1 MDDLEIQYCE
11 NTNDDQNLRSSNY
24 NDLNEKN
31 EKTHRRPNKNSQ
43 KKRVIKNKKKKK
55 INKVID
61 SSNDVS
67 LNAQKDISKNP
78 YRIFLLYK
86 LRKKYDVKMHVYD
99 MKKVNELI
107 FNIPSHFTAIF
118 KEYLLKEEEAEF
130 LKRIYH
136 KNELNKKLKNIFY
149 FYEKYSKI
157 FPNYIVIPEGHYL
170 YRNILKKQKMIDKLQ
185 RMKEEENK
193 NKKKLLELSFNTIF
207 TNGAIDS
214 IYSNNNVD
222 PLNNTNLSNIIS
234 MDYIGKNEEQ
244 EVIQI
249 QNIIKNIENHE
260 NVIGLK
266 DMKSL
271 DKKQIIYKKE
281 FRNLRSLSKST
292 FLQNGKEVRGKSKES
307 DRKKYFAENKNEKY
321 IGSQTRTKERKKKNK
336 IYKYNSPNMKRNE
349 TKESDDEN
357 ENENQNDSI
366 SIRMSKKIIDDSV
379 KNSNDVNDDQ
389 SIKNK
394 YKKIQKS
401 KERNSKNK
409 EDEAYDKY
417 RNNEDENS
425 KTNKKKKY
433 IVLRG
438 NRHYYIKNRET
449 DEKSSDYTNDEKNL
463 TYKSKNLIDDEKEI
477 FYSNH
482 YKVNKNN
489 NSFSQNKNLRKEY
502 SIKNPNFMLYKKKL
516 CNGSRGLSISK
527 KNNENEINA
536 NNSRRMYRINTNFTT
551 NGAKI
556 APVRKYIVNDQ
567 QNRSEKRQGEGD
579 LPQDKWKKIVSD
591 NNERYSNYNSQNFRT
606 TTYTSNNLELTL
618 QNKNADSLNGNSS
631 NIYHKKY
638 KIDNLRNS
646 YMDKSCPKNYNKFLT
661 DVEINKKKEYANN
674 NYSNEDKSNDQ
685 SNNEGDNN
693 NHRYYRTSQ
702 HNNNKKFKLR
712 APKNYY
718 KIDLD

>member
-1 MDDLEIQYCE
+1 MDEFEAKYYTE
-11 NTNDDQNLRSSNY
+11 NPNEEQNLRSSNY
-24 NDLNEKN
+24 IDSNERN
-31 EKTHRRPNKNSQ
+31 EKTHRRTNKNSQ
-43 KKRVIKNKKKKK
+43 KKRVVKNKKKKK
-55 INKVID
+55 ISKIID
-61 SSNDVS
+61 SSIEASVS
-67 LNAQKDISKNP
+67 IQKDTPKNP

-185 RMKEEENK
+185 RMKEEETK
-193 NKKKLLELSFNTIF
+193 NKKKLLDLSFNTIF

-214 IYSNNNVD
+214 IYSNNNID
-222 PLNNTNLSNIIS
+222 PLNNLSNIIS

-260 NVIGLK
+260 NVIGIK

-292 FLQNGKEVRGKSKES
+292 FLQNGKEVRGKSKEYE
-307 DRKKYFAENKNEKY
+307 RKKFFPDNKDEKY
-321 IGSQTRTKERKKKNK
+321 ASSQVRTKERKRKNK
-336 IYKYNSPNMKRNE
+336 IYKFNSPNMKRNE
-349 TKESDDEN
+349 TKESED

-366 SIRMSKKIIDDSV
+366 SIRMSKNVIVDSV
-379 KNSNDVNDDQ
+379 KNSNNANEDK

-394 YKKIQKS
+394 YKRVKKS
-401 KERNSKNK
+401 KEKNSKNQNEEK
-409 EDEAYDKY
+409 YDKY
-417 RNNEDENS
+417 RSNEVESS
-425 KTNKKKKY
+425 KINKKKKF

-438 NRHYYIKNRET
+438 NRHYFIKNRENE
-449 DEKSSDYTNDEKNL
+449 EKSSDFTNDEKNL

-477 FYSNH
+477 FYSKH
-482 YKVNKNN
+482 YKINKNN
-489 NSFSQNKNLRKEY
+489 NSFSQNKNLRKDD
-502 SIKNPNFMLYKKKL
+502 SIKNQNFILYKKKL

-527 KNNENEINA
+527 KNNENDIFV

-556 APVRKYIVNDQ
+556 TPVRKYLVNDQ
-567 QNRSEKRQGEGD
+567 QNIYTRRQDESD
-579 LPQDKWKKIVSD
+579 LHQDKWKKIM
-591 NNERYSNYNSQNFRT
+591 NENIERHSNYNSQNFRAS
-606 TTYTSNNLELTL
+606 TYASNNLELTF
-618 QNKNADSLNGNSS
+618 QNKNTDSLNGNSS

-661 DVEINKKKEYANN
+661 DMDVNKKKEYANN
-674 NYSNEDKSNDQ
+674 NYSNEDKINDQ
-685 SNNEGDNN
+685 SNNEVDNN

>member
-1 MDDLEIQYCE
+1 MDDLEAKYCTE
-11 NTNDDQNLRSSNY
+11 ITNDEQNLRSSNLI
-24 NDLNEKN
+24 DSIERNEKV
-31 EKTHRRPNKNSQ
+31 HRRTNKNSQ
-43 KKRVIKNKKKKK
+43 KKRVVKNKKKKK

-61 SSNDVS
+61 SSNEVS
-67 LNAQKDISKNP
+67 LNPQKDTPKNP

-222 PLNNTNLSNIIS
+222 PLNNLSNIIS
-234 MDYIGKNEEQ
+234 MDSVGKNEEQ
-244 EVIQI
+244 ELIQI

-260 NVIGLK
+260 NIIGIK

-292 FLQNGKEVRGKSKES
+292 FLQNGREIRGKSKES
-307 DRKKYFAENKNEKY
+307 DRKKNFPDNKNEKY
-321 IGSQTRTKERKKKNK
+321 IGSQTRTKEKKRKNK
-336 IYKYNSPNMKRNE
+336 IYKYSSPNTKRNE
-349 TKESDDEN
+349 TKESDD

-366 SIRMSKKIIDDSV
+366 SIRMSKKMIEESV
-379 KNSNDVNDDQ
+379 KNNKDENEDKNL
-389 SIKNK
+389 KNK
-394 YKKIQKS
+394 YKRIKKS
-401 KERNSKNK
+401 KERDSK
-409 EDEAYDKY
+409 
-417 RNNEDENS
+417 NEDEEKYEKYRTNEDESS
-425 KTNKKKKY
+425 KRNKKKKF

-438 NRHYYIKNRET
+438 NRHYFIKNRET
-449 DEKSSDYTNDEKNL
+449 EEKSSDYTNDEKNL

-477 FYSNH
+477 FYSKH
-482 YKVNKNN
+482 YKINKNN
-489 NSFSQNKNLRKEY
+489 NSFSQNKNLRKDD
-502 SIKNPNFMLYKKKL
+502 SIKNHQNFILYKKKL

-527 KNNENEINA
+527 KNNENEA
-536 NNSRRMYRINTNFTT
+536 NTNHSRRMYRINTNFTT

-556 APVRKYIVNDQ
+556 TPVRKYLVNEQ
-567 QNRSEKRQGEGD
+567 QNISTKRQGENN
-579 LPQDKWKKIVSD
+579 LPQDKWKKIMNE
-591 NNERYSNYNSQNFRT
+591 NNERPSNYFSQNFQSS
-606 TTYTSNNLELTL
+606 TYTNNNNLELTY
-618 QNKNADSLNGNSS
+618 QNKNNDTLNGNSS

-661 DVEINKKKEYANN
+661 DMEVNKKKEYANN

-685 SNNEGDNN
+685 SNNEGDNNN

>member
-1 MDDLEIQYCE
+1 MDDLEAKYCTE
-11 NTNDDQNLRSSNY
+11 IANDEQNLRSSNLI
-24 NDLNEKN
+24 DSIERNEKG
-31 EKTHRRPNKNSQ
+31 HRRTNKNSQ
-43 KKRVIKNKKKKK
+43 KKRVVKNKKKKK

-61 SSNDVS
+61 SSNEVS
-67 LNAQKDISKNP
+67 LNHQKDTPKNP

-222 PLNNTNLSNIIS
+222 PLNNLSNIIS
-234 MDYIGKNEEQ
+234 MDSVGKNEEQ
-244 EVIQI
+244 ELIQI
-249 QNIIKNIENHE
+249 QNIIKTIENHE
-260 NVIGLK
+260 NVIGIK

-292 FLQNGKEVRGKSKES
+292 FLQNGREIRGKSKES
-307 DRKKYFAENKNEKY
+307 DRKKYFPDNKNEKY
-321 IGSQTRTKERKKKNK
+321 IGSQTRTKEKKRKNK
-336 IYKYNSPNMKRNE
+336 IYKYSSPNTKRNE
-349 TKESDDEN
+349 TKESDD

-366 SIRMSKKIIDDSV
+366 SIRMSKKIIEDSV
-379 KNSNDVNDDQ
+379 KNNKDENEDK

-394 YKKIQKS
+394 YKRVKKS
-401 KERNSKNK
+401 KERDSK
-409 EDEAYDKY
+409 
-417 RNNEDENS
+417 NEDEEKYEKYRTNEDESS
-425 KTNKKKKY
+425 KRNKKKKF

-438 NRHYYIKNRET
+438 NRHYFIKNRET
-449 DEKSSDYTNDEKNL
+449 EEKSSDYTNDEKNL

-477 FYSNH
+477 FYSKH

-489 NSFSQNKNLRKEY
+489 NSFSQNKNLRKDY
-502 SIKNPNFMLYKKKL
+502 SIKNQNFILYKKKL

-527 KNNENEINA
+527 KNNEIETNT

-556 APVRKYIVNDQ
+556 APVRKYLVNEQ
-567 QNRSEKRQGEGD
+567 QNISTKRQGEND
-579 LPQDKWKKIVSD
+579 LPHDKWKKIMNE
-591 NNERYSNYNSQNFRT
+591 NNDRHSNYFSQNFQSS
-606 TTYTSNNLELTL
+606 TYTNNNNLELTY
-618 QNKNADSLNGNSS
+618 QNKNADTLNGNSS

-661 DVEINKKKEYANN
+661 DMEVNKKKEYANN

-685 SNNEGDNN
+685 SNNEGDNNN